1 MADTW
6 DISGEEKDSKD
17 YVSSKLDKDYKSST
31 QAELDKAL
39 EDILFS
45 QPVIQAKQE
54 PDVEVPPENVSQEA
68 SGGGE
73 TIRRKKPSAG
83 GLHDPYN
90 AQYPY
95 NHVQYTESGHALE
108 FDDTPGHERIN
119 IQHRSGAYIEIHPD
133 GHIVIAA
140 NKLHQSGSELVI
152 GVSGDAKLNVGG
164 DLDAA
169 VGGTAYIGARG
180 DVGIETLGNATMVA
194 EGRTTVRSTGV
205 TSVTSLSDI
214 FVTADAKITIG
225 SSAGIDIQ
233 TQGTLNLKGKEV
245 NVKSTGAMNTHA
257 GGAMDINSKGNITMY
272 GEKIKMNDTGAT
284 AATITAIPNYSIE
297 GSYLQAFITDLGEM
311 EFDFSFDLPE
321 HTAIGPNGETSSS
334 RQAQTMASNI
344 GQQKG
349 SASYY
354 SGPGNV
360 YVPPATKT
368 EVIQPRGKV
377 GEEGRDAGQVEYRL
391 GGATRN
397 KKLVSNLEE
406 IIKYAAKK
414 VNVDVIIFSGGQ
426 DAYGTPNGR
435 RTGSRRHDNGFG
447 VDVWL
452 YTREFKY
459 QFRTD
464 RPPEHKDTVKTK
476 AFIEAC
482 KEKADQLGETLSGG
496 AGAKYMAGVGTHID
510 IAIGNNV
517 AKGSARHWAK
527 DGSSRYSPAW
537 LRSIFD

>member
-6 DISGEEKDSKD
+6 DISGDQKDSKD
-17 YVSSKLDKDYKSST
+17 YISSKLDKDYKSST
-31 QAELDKAL
+31 QEELDAAL

-45 QPVIQAKQE
+45 KPVVVAKQE
-54 PDVEVPPENVSQEA
+54 ADAEVPPENVSQES

-73 TIRRKKPSAG
+73 KINRKKPSAG
-83 GLHDPYN
+83 GIPDPYN

-95 NHVQYTESGHALE
+95 NHVQYTESGHMLE
-108 FDDTPGHERIN
+108 FDDTPGHERVN

-140 NKLHQSGSELVI
+140 NKLHQAGQELVI
-152 GVSGDAKLNVGG
+152 GISGDAKFNIGG
-164 DLDAA
+164 DMTAA
-169 VGGTAYIGARG
+169 VGGSAYIGARD
-180 DVGIETLGNATMVA
+180 DVAVETQGNATLVS
-194 EGRTTVRSTGV
+194 EGRTTVRSTGI

-233 TQGTLNLKGKEV
+233 TQGTLNLKGAIV
-245 NVKSTGAMNTHA
+245 NMSSTGAMNIHG
-257 GGAMDINSKGNITMY
+257 GGAMDVNAKSALTMY
-272 GEKIKMNDTGAT
+272 GSSIAMNDTGAS
-284 AATITAIPNYSIE
+284 AATIKPIPNYEISDAN
-297 GSYLQAFITDLGEM
+297 LQAFITDLGEM

-334 RQAQTMASNI
+334 KQAQTMASNI
-344 GQQKG
+344 SQQKG

-354 SGPGNV
+354 SGPGGV
-360 YVPPATKT
+360 YVPPAAGS
-368 EVIQPRGKV
+368 EVIQTRGKAT
-377 GEEGRDAGQVEYRL
+377 EEGRDAGQVEYRL

-397 KKLVSNLEE
+397 KKLVPDLEE

-414 VNVDVIIFSGGQ
+414 TNVDVIIFSGGQ
-426 DAYGTPNGR
+426 DKKGEGTR
-435 RTGSRRHDNGFG
+435 RTGSQRHDLGFG

-452 YTREFKY
+452 YTRDFKY

-464 RPPEHKDTVKTK
+464 RPADHKDTKKTK

-482 KEKADQLGETLSGG
+482 KEKADQLKHTLSAG
-496 AGAKYMAGVGTHID
+496 AGAAYMGGVGTHVD
-510 IAIGNNV
+510 IAIGNNIG
-517 AKGSARHWAK
+517 KGSARHWAK
-527 DGSSRYSPAW
+527 DGSSRYSPDW
-537 LRSIFD
+537 LRTVFA